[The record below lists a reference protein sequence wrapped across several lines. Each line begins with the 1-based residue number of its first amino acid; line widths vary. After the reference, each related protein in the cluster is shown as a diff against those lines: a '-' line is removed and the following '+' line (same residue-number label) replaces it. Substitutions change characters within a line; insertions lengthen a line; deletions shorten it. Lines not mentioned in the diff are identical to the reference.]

1 MTLDDITE
9 SGKSLKHLPKVQLS
23 KIKPVKTTN
32 FSFFLNELLSYLEI
46 VDWRTWLGEPSRL
59 EQRPGESL
67 DSRSWTRFQQ
77 K

>member
-32 FSFFLNELLSYLEI
+32 FSFFLNEI
-46 VDWRTWLGEPSRL
+46 
-59 EQRPGESL
+59 
-67 DSRSWTRFQQ
+67 
-77 K
+77 